1 VSGQSIMRTA
11 TLAILA
17 AAALTLA
24 TATPAHA
31 HPACLM
37 GSGQYTAPITV
48 CTPGAYVH
56 LSTAAVCA
64 TKDRPSLP
72 AVERRK
78 ILARY
83 GLTTWTG
90 RDGELDHLQPLFL
103 GGTTDARNI
112 WPEAQRPGNPKD
124 RLENYVRRRVCLR
137 KPYPM
142 SVRTARREFL
152 TDWRPWYRRYFAS

>member
-1 VSGQSIMRTA
+1 MIA
-11 TLAILA
+11 LLA
-17 AAALTLA
+17 AS
-24 TATPAHA
+24 
-31 HPACLM
+31 ACLM

-83 GLTTWTG
+83 GRTAWTG

-112 WPEAQRPGNPKD
+112 WPQRGPVPNPKD
-124 RLENYVRRRVCLR
+124 ALENYVRWRVCLR
-137 KPYPM
+137 RPYPM
-142 SVRTARREFL
+142 SVRYAHRIFATN
-152 TDWRPWYRRYFAS
+152 WMVWYFHYGLDHR